1 MTTKTQKTHH
11 SNDIICSIEG
21 RHPNCYPS
29 QAGSL
34 KVVLTSV
41 LIHVEVYDPKMF
53 QKIMEFE
60 MMCQESM
67 EEMQDLAEAD
77 KDLI

>member
-11 SNDIICSIEG
+11 SNDIICSIED
-21 RHPNCYPS
+21 RFPNCHSS
-29 QAGSL
+29 QVGSL
-34 KVVLTSV
+34 RATLASV
-41 LIHVEVYDPKMF
+41 LIHVEVHDPKMF
-53 QKIMEFE
+53 QEIMEFE

-67 EEMQDLAEAD
+67 KEMQDPAEAD